1 MDFIEYLYDF
11 LNFWQTVGPAKLLR
25 FFWFALIFEFPRYVV
40 FDFISLTA
48 YHISNFFNKG
58 RRERARG
65 YLFSESPLV
74 SVIVPGKNEGEN
86 IYKLV
91 RSLREQTYKNIEII
105 IVDDG
110 SDDDSQ
116 QICANLK
123 NNNFIDLYLRS
134 EIRGGK
140 ASASNLGLR
149 YSKGKL
155 LLLLD
160 ADSSFD
166 RDAIEKILI
175 PFFMDEK
182 IGAIGGNIK
191 VRNIDDSVCTS
202 LQGIEYLKTI
212 SVGRAVASFL
222 GIYRTIPGAF
232 GAFRRE
238 ILQRVG
244 GWDVGPGLD
253 GDITVK
259 IRKLGYKIHF
269 EKDAICFTS
278 VPNTFRK
285 LNKQRMRWYKSLVRF
300 RMRKH
305 KDVYFPTEN
314 FIFSNFM
321 SFVENIFFNII
332 LDIKWFIYM
341 ADMAYNYPSM
351 IKFILPLNY
360 FIYLTFNI
368 LQFIAMLSLSERWK
382 NDLKLAVYLPLVP
395 FYAGLYMRIVRTT
408 AYFQE
413 IVYRKSYE
421 DPWNPWKVSR
431 KAMGEG
437 L

>member
-1 MDFIEYLYDF
+1 MDLISYLYSF
-11 LNFWQTVGPAKLLR
+11 INFWQALEPAQLLR
-25 FFWFALIFEFPRYVV
+25 FFWFALFFEFPRYVV
-40 FDFISLTA
+40 FDFVFLTA
-48 YHISNFFNKG
+48 YHISHFFNKD
-58 RRERARG
+58 RHESARNL
-65 YLFSESPLV
+65 LFSEHPLV
-74 SVIVPGKNEGEN
+74 SIVVPGKNEGEN

-110 SDDDSQ
+110 SDDDTK
-116 QICANLK
+116 QICSNLK

-166 RDAIEKILI
+166 RDGIEKTLI
-175 PFFMDEK
+175 PFYMDEK
-182 IGAIGGNIK
+182 IGAIGGNVK
-191 VRNIDDSVCTS
+191 VRNLDDSLCTS

-238 ILQRVG
+238 VLQRVG
-244 GWDVGPGLD
+244 GFDVGPGLD

-259 IRKLGYKIHF
+259 IRKLGYRIHF

-278 VPNTFRK
+278 VPNTFRR

-300 RMRKH
+300 RIRKH

-321 SFVENIFFNII
+321 SFVENIFFNVI
-332 LDIKWFIYM
+332 LDIKWFVYI
-341 ADMAYNYPSM
+341 ADIAYNYPAM
-351 IKFILPLNY
+351 IKFILPMNY
-360 FIYLTFNI
+360 IIYLIFNI
-368 LQFIAMLSLSERWK
+368 LQFIAMMSLSERWK
-382 NDLKLAVYLPLVP
+382 NDLKLAVYIPLVP
-395 FYAGLYMRIVRTT
+395 IYAGLYMRIVRTI

-413 IVYRKSYE
+413 AVYKKSYE
-421 DPWNPWKVSR
+421 DPWNPWKVSK